1 MGGKKFIVIL
11 AVFLVFLVCGQANAL
26 TNYNY
31 SDQTF
36 TFFQDHRYLGW
47 ENKLPSNGGIF
58 TDAHLNLDVSRG
70 LIGKKVDFGL
80 ATITKDT
87 HDGNTSY
94 NIKIEQELG
103 KIYFGKQ
110 FDFSASA
117 LSALNAAL
125 LESYVKKTPLAF
137 ALILHDE
144 DDKKKVKSATLYGNI
159 APEPTSMALV
169 GVGLIGLP
177 FASRLRRFIAKG

>member
-1 MGGKKFIVIL
+1 MFGKKFLVVA
-11 AVFLVFLVCGQANAL
+11 AVSLVLIVCGQANAL

-31 SDQTF
+31 IDSTS
-36 TFFQDHRYLGW
+36 TFFSDHRYLGW
-47 ENKLPSNGGIF
+47 ENTLPASGGTFI
-58 TDAHLNLDVSRG
+58 DAHLNFDVSRG
-70 LIGKKVDFGL
+70 LIGKKADFGL

-144 DDKKKVKSATLYGNI
+144 DDKKKIKSASLYGNV
-159 APEPTSMALV
+159 APEPASMALV
-169 GVGLIGLP
+169 GLGLVALP
-177 FASRLRRFIAKG
+177 FAARFRRFIAKG